1 MSILD
6 KEIKQENKQNNESR
20 INQKNQFG
28 KYQDYKIEEL
38 LQCFPYQIYKQ
49 YVRVFD
55 LQY

>member
-1 MSILD
+1 MSIID

-38 LQCFPYQIYKQ
+38 LQCFPYQIYNQ